1 MISSIF
7 IYRGLHV
14 FREAERSKTLLS
26 EESQR
31 AYSSALTSPLSIALQ
46 ICPPIN
52 PQPTIPIFSIPGS

>member
-1 MISSIF
+1 MSSSIF
-7 IYRGLHV
+7 IYEGLQV
-14 FREAERSKTLLS
+14 FREAASSRALLS

-31 AYSSALTSPLSIALQ
+31 AYSSALTSPPSIALQ